1 MVATPENTSFYQ
13 VQQLIKRPAQSLLQN
28 RYSGKVRL
36 VRTLITKRLTCGF
49 RDERYFGLRLLC
61 PERLPHHSHVRCPHR
76 IVYFCT
82 SLLTLH
88 SPRVHIACVLLCGV
102 GWREQIFSANFAT
115 PSPDAATARV
125 GGHGRF
131 SSTTDCEKNTPVCP
145 SFISI
150 PCLIPA

>member
-1 MVATPENTSFYQ
+1 MVATPENTSLYQ
-13 VQQLIKRPAQSLLQN
+13 VQQLIKKAGAIIVQN

-61 PERLPHHSHVRCPHR
+61 LERLPYHSHVRCPHR

-88 SPRVHIACVLLCGV
+88 SPRIAHRVPTFAWSRV
-102 GWREQIFSANFAT
+102 VRADIF
-115 PSPDAATARV
+115 
-125 GGHGRF
+125 G
-131 SSTTDCEKNTPVCP
+131 
-145 SFISI
+145 
-150 PCLIPA
+150 